1 MGNNFLFQLKALFR
15 RVEQL
20 ESKIPLGTQIYP
32 QIATIQAVNDPLNRG
47 RVKVT
52 YDNAP
57 TEISEWI
64 EVAGAHSGN
73 LPSQYVGTRMVSIF
87 LNGNAEDAVL
97 LGTLLNDLD
106 SPVSSQPVT
115 IPAYDEQSSSTAPE
129 CSAANEGSMMVF
141 SDTVSSDLK
150 ICIRRNSVTSDPQ
163 DPKKLRSVYSWKSLT
178 NSLQILKGEYG
189 VPKADVN
196 TKKGV
201 MKCSAELEGETRLF
215 SEDRMLRQVQMTC
228 KKMPGGAY
236 AWINSNS
243 PSVYVRTLVPPCTE
257 ESHGLEIVI
266 DDGYNSELAI
276 CVRREKEMKWMTTT
290 MKELGFF
297 PDPPP
302 PEAEIP
308 EFAKNEEAPTPDNY
322 ISESNPLSKISFTDG
337 SNNKPDWMGLVSDVI
352 SSISTILNL

>member
-1 MGNNFLFQLKALFR
+1 MDNFLFQLKALFR

-20 ESKIPLGTQIYP
+20 ESKIPLGTQLYP
-32 QIATIQAVNDPLNRG
+32 QIATIQATNDPLNKG

-73 LPSQYVGTRMVSIF
+73 LTSQYVGTRMVAIF

-106 SPVSSQPVT
+106 SPVASQPIT
-115 IPAYDEQSSSTAPE
+115 IPSYDQQSSSTEPE
-129 CSAANEGSMMVF
+129 CSATNEGSMMIF

-150 ICIRRNSVTSDPQ
+150 VCIRRNSVTIDPN
-163 DPKKLRSVYSWKSLT
+163 DPKKLTSVYSWKSIT

-189 VPKADVN
+189 VPKADTY
-196 TKKGV
+196 TKKGI
-201 MKCSAELEGETRLF
+201 MRCSPELEGETRLF
-215 SEDRMLRQVQMTC
+215 SEDRMLRQVQMIC

-236 AWINSNS
+236 AWINTNS
-243 PSVYVRTLVPPCTE
+243 PSVYVRTLVPDCTE
-257 ESHGLEIVI
+257 ESHGLEIIV
-266 DDGYNSELAI
+266 DDGYNSELVV
-276 CVRREKEMKWMTTT
+276 CVRRAKEMKWMSSS
-290 MKELGFF
+290 MKEFGFF

-302 PEAEIP
+302 PEAEISQ
-308 EFAKNEEAPTPDNY
+308 FAKNEEALTPENY
-322 ISESNPLSKISFTDG
+322 IAESNPLAKIAFTDG
-337 SNNKPDWMGLVSDVI
+337 SNNKPEWLDVVSSIISTI
-352 SSISTILNL
+352 SSILNL